1 MLRWMKR
8 YALSLVLLPLVAVA
22 CDDGTT
28 PQQTAVSLELTD
40 DAGDLVDNVWI
51 EVGEIYLQGTGG
63 RETLLSSAEAEGLD
77 LMELTELD
85 DETVTLVDGKL
96 VPSGSYGQL
105 RFVVESAVLEADGKF
120 YSYNG
125 AVPPGTENPS
135 EFTADGDLVCPSCS
149 QTGIKALLPQD
160 ELPVEGDQ
168 QIYALDFDVGRSFGR
183 AAGASGQWVMS
194 PIIVTTNLELTGT
207 ITGTVSLAEGV
218 TIPDCPADPA
228 TPRDLTVF
236 EATATAQNLVD
247 ENSDPVVYTDNPDT
261 DGNLAIQFLDPDTY
275 DMGFSTPVVVT
286 DGYQIAFT
294 GTVSPETVDVTSNDE
309 STVEYTIESATCE
322 STS

>member
-1 MLRWMKR
+1 MLQWMKR
-8 YALSLVLLPLVAVA
+8 YALPLVLLPLVAAA
-22 CDDGTT
+22 CGDSTT
-28 PQQTAVSLELTD
+28 PQQTAVTLELTD

-51 EVGEIYLQGTGG
+51 EVGQIYLQGAGG
-63 RETLLSSAEAEGLD
+63 RQDLLTSAEAEGLQ

-85 DETVTLVDGKL
+85 DETVTLVDGK
-96 VPSGSYGQL
+96 VIPSGSYGQL

-125 AVPPGTENPS
+125 AVPPGEDPS
-135 EFTADGDLVCPSCS
+135 SFEADGDLVCPSCN
-149 QTGIKALLPQD
+149 QTGIKALLPQED
-160 ELPVEGDQ
+160 LPVEGDQ

-183 AAGASGQWVMS
+183 EAGASGQWVMS

-247 ENSDPVVYTDNPDT
+247 ENSDPVVYTDHPDT
-261 DGNLAIQFLDPDTY
+261 EGNLAIQFLDPDTY
-275 DMGFSTPVVVT
+275 DMGFSTPVAVT
-286 DGYQIAFT
+286 DNYQIAFT

-309 STVEYTIESATCE
+309 TSVAYTIESATCQ
-322 STS
+322 SSS